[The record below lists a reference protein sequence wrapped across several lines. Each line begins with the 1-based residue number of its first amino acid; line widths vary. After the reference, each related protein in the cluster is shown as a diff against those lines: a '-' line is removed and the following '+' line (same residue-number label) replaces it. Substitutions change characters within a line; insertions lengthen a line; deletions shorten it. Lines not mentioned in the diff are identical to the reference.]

1 MKHVV
6 ESDRD
11 NMFFVV
17 QKKTLSDNF
26 DRSVKI
32 EI

>member
-17 QKKTLSDNF
+17 QKKPYLITSI
-26 DRSVKI
+26 VPPK
-32 EI
+32 